1 MTTDEDAPKP
11 IPSSDAAASSTPRK
25 PADQLQGRTDG
36 VGEAARRAADAIGL
50 TPADW
55 LNQVVR
61 EESAAQSAAVQSA
74 GSQSTGA
81 QTAGVQDAPERARPG
96 SPAGTGPADG
106 NLPAEVGRAAA
117 AAAAA
122 AGMPVSTWLAQLLKE
137 ASREEGGV
145 ADALEPG
152 VATGPDTNSAGDAT
166 DVMETAARQ
175 AAAAGMPV
183 GTWLSMLIKDASG
196 GGNAV
201 ADELSALTPTL
212 LRVPIAALAPGRFQM
227 RAALDPEAIA
237 ALASSIRSRGV
248 LNPIIVRK
256 RGTAENAYE
265 IIAGERRWRAAI
277 EAGLAEV
284 PVLSLDVPD
293 RDAMEIALVEN
304 LQRNDLSALEEAEG
318 YRRLVEELGETQDGL
333 ARVIGK
339 SRSHIANTLR
349 LLRLPASVKTMIGE
363 GKLSAGHARA
373 VLAARDPE
381 DLAKRAVEQNLTV
394 RMTERLAQGLPA
406 NVRARTHR
414 SPQKDPDLEQIE
426 DELSRLFGVAVT
438 IGLRGGGDRGTLA
451 IRFKGLEKLHEIIAR
466 LRT

>member
-25 PADQLQGRTDG
+25 QADQLQGRTDG
-36 VGEAARRAADAIGL
+36 VGDAARRAADAIGL

-74 GSQSTGA
+74 GAQSAGGQSAGA
-81 QTAGVQDAPERARPG
+81 QDAPERAGLG

-137 ASREEGGV
+137 ASQEEGDV
-145 ADALEPG
+145 AGTLEPG
-152 VATGPDTNSAGDAT
+152 AATGQDINSAGEAT
-166 DVMETAARQ
+166 DVMEAAARQ

-196 GGNAV
+196 GGIAV

-333 ARVIGK
+333 SRVIGK

-406 NVRARTHR
+406 DVRARTHR
-414 SPQKDPDLEQIE
+414 SPEKDPDLEQIE

-438 IGLRGGGDRGTLA
+438 IGLRAGGDRGTLA